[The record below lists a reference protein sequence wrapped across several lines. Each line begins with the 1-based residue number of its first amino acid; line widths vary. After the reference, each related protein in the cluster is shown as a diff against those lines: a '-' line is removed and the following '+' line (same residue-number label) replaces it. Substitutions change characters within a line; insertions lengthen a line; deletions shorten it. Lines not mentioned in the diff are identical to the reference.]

1 MEFICIIL
9 HADLHK
15 MTLYCLLYV
24 MMHEQYVTFGEKQ
37 NESNSFT
44 QNMEE
49 PEVTE
54 AATVFKVFNCDRIIV
69 CDIFIL

>member
-54 AATVFKVFNCDRIIV
+54 VATVFKVFNCDRIIV